1 MKNKIIPSCLLASLF
16 LVSCQVKLTKEKTPE
31 PYYYGSVEQ
40 TTVNDGFPKT
50 RKSWI
55 AFSDRDKNI
64 PTYKKEKNES
74 QKDIK
79 YLEPL
84 MVVDYS
90 RRTGK
95 VKVAEFNAEALMKK
109 ISPKEVKTY
118 GWLPEENLLLWD
130 NALVDRK
137 SGFILK
143 AAIVPNTTDVINN
156 VKSYIKNDSA
166 VVYSSPNFSEV
177 LEKKIP
183 IGQLVYVYKKSV
195 DNKGYLVG
203 KSPSITVENAKDNIY
218 GWVSSNMLSV
228 WGQRSAIKYVNKV
241 DQNIV
246 QATGV
251 FGTFQKADT
260 DVPVVPISS
269 ADSREGF
276 SNIFPVVADKENN
289 NTKYFTNAFDF
300 SPNYIKNVLGDR
312 LTFTRYKEIINK
324 GKNLNIV
331 FVLNVSAENRPYSS
345 IPNSIIQDLQQK
357 ASKLSYYKNIKY
369 GAVLYKNN
377 SCGPSVEASDLT
389 KNYTELYK
397 FVDDKILSMQCEGVG
412 GQPANEALSEAGKLL
427 GNSLDET
434 NIVILVGSS
443 SNTSNPD
450 PNAIRVLS
458 KAKAKVISYQTIAKP
473 EDTYSNY
480 VILAEKIISQTA
492 ANITELNKEKTADQ
506 SLILSK
512 NNFSLIG
519 DEKGFYYLDYPKS
532 SMTQGFSIFP
542 NRREENSN
550 SLLIQAL
557 GTLLD
562 QVTSENNIVEKSLT
576 KYFKLE
582 DGSNK
587 TELSLPYKP
596 MFPGTPSPMPFQF
609 ASELVTYDY
618 PTLANGILG
627 PGMRSLNPG
636 LQKGILVS
644 EIEYDNLRELYNTIY
659 LETDPDAANFSQSSA
674 ISKYVKVLREN
685 RNTLEKISKSELM
698 NKPMYY
704 SVAKST
710 GFDNSNEDV
719 MTNFL
724 LKGWKKDKVV
734 GKDIVKKYFQKYK
747 ELANKLLENKN
758 NPNIKYVQNGTTF
771 YWLSNYFMPTSSDY
785 ELKN

>member
-1 MKNKIIPSCLLASLF
+1 MKNIVIPSCLLASLF
-16 LVSCQVKLTKEKTPE
+16 LISCQVKLTKEKTPE
-31 PYYYGSVEQ
+31 QEYYGSIEQ
-40 TTVNDGFPKT
+40 TQANNGFPKKQ
-50 RKSWI
+50 KSWI

-64 PTYKKEKNES
+64 PTYQKGKNES

-84 MVVDYS
+84 MVVGYS
-90 RRTGK
+90 KRTGK

-130 NALVDRK
+130 NALSDRNT
-137 SGFILK
+137 GFTLK
-143 AAIVPNTTDVINN
+143 AAIVPNTTDVVNN

-166 VVYSSPNFSEV
+166 VVYSSPNFSQV

-183 IGQLVYVYKKSV
+183 IGQLVYVYKKSE
-195 DNKGYLVG
+195 DSRGYLIG
-203 KSPSITVENAKDNIY
+203 KSPSFTVENAKENIY
-218 GWVSSNMLSV
+218 GWISSNMLTV
-228 WGQRSAIKYVNKV
+228 WGQRSAIKYNTKV

-246 QATGV
+246 QATGI
-251 FGTFQKADT
+251 FGTFQKPDT

-269 ADSREGF
+269 ADSREEL
-276 SNIFPVVADKENN
+276 SNIFPVVADKSNN

-312 LTFTRYKEIINK
+312 LSFTRYKEIINK
-324 GKNLNIV
+324 SKNLNIV

-357 ASKLSYYKNIKY
+357 ASKLSYFKNIKY

-377 SCGPSVEASDLT
+377 SCGPSVEASELT
-389 KNYTELYK
+389 KNNTELYK

-412 GQPANEALSEAGKLL
+412 GQPVNEALGEAGKLL
-427 GNSLDET
+427 GNSLDES

-443 SNTSNPD
+443 SNSNSAE
-450 PNAIRVLS
+450 PNAIRTLS
-458 KAKAKVISYQTIAKP
+458 KAKAKLISYQTISKP

-480 VILAEKIISQTA
+480 VLLAEKVISQTA

-506 SLILSK
+506 ALILSK

-519 DEKGFYYLDYPKS
+519 EEKGFYYLDYPKT

-542 NRREENSN
+542 NRREESSN

-562 QVTSENNIVEKSLT
+562 QVSSENNIVQKSLT

-618 PTLANGILG
+618 PTLASGILG
-627 PGMRSLNPG
+627 AGMRNLNPG

-644 EIEYDNLRELYNTIY
+644 EVEYDNLRELYNTIY
-659 LETDPDAANFSQSSA
+659 IETNPDGEGFSQSSA
-674 ISKYVKVLREN
+674 ISKYVKVLRKN
-685 RNTLEKISKSELM
+685 KNTLEKISKSELLK
-698 NKPMYY
+698 NPMFY

-710 GFDNSNEDV
+710 GFDNSNEEV
-719 MTNFL
+719 MTTAI
-724 LKGWKKDKVV
+724 LKGWKKDKIV
-734 GKDIVKKYFQKYK
+734 GKPTVQKYFQKYK

-758 NPNIKYVQNGTTF
+758 NPSIKFIQNGTTF
-771 YWLSNYFMPTSSDY
+771 YWLGNYFMPSSTDY
-785 ELKN
+785 DLKN